1 MCNWN
6 QFRDLLYLQNMKEDW
21 PSKEESWQIFK
32 SKPETGSNPDV
43 PQLKNGYRKCDSFT
57 QWNTIQ
63 LLKTKALWILQAN
76 AWNLRISSWVRQE
89 PSIFVS
95 REALSSSRWRQMQRY
110 TARHQEKLQVP
121 CGRVGDR
128 NDQAREIKNT
138 QRKPT
143 ESTNMGPREITET
156 ELLTKEQTEAGSK
169 TPTHLE

>member
-1 MCNWN
+1 
-6 QFRDLLYLQNMKEDW
+6 
-21 PSKEESWQIFK
+21 
-32 SKPETGSNPDV
+32 
-43 PQLKNGYRKCDSFT
+43 
-57 QWNTIQ
+57 
-63 LLKTKALWILQAN
+63 
-76 AWNLRISSWVRQE
+76 
-89 PSIFVS
+89 
-95 REALSSSRWRQMQRY
+95 MQRY